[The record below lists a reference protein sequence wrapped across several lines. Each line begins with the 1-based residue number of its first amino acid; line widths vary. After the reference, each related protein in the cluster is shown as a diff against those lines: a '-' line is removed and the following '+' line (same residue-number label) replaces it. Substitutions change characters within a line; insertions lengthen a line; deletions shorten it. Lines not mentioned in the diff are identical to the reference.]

1 VHRWLAAPRN
11 LTLDTMC
18 ELLLGISGE
27 EFMLTTAPI
36 RLAQPHDQP
45 AVKESAS
52 S

>member
-1 VHRWLAAPRN
+1 LRLSFKGLHP
-11 LTLDTMC
+11 D

-45 AVKESAS
+45 AA
-52 S
+52 